1 MKFLASGTINY
12 IILYYT
18 KLHISLFLGMLR
30 NKAKKRKLIKNRNE
44 NSKAKISKMS
54 KQVDDTFLTEENG
67 SITEENSSVKEKNFC
82 RNEEIPSLLDENN
95 QKREENNPIIEENT
109 GKFFSEAIILESV
122 NPQ

>member
-1 MKFLASGTINY
+1 
-12 IILYYT
+12 
-18 KLHISLFLGMLR
+18 MLR
-30 NKAKKRKLIKNRNE
+30 NKAKKRTLIKDRKE
-44 NSKAKISKMS
+44 NGKVKISKMS

-122 NPQ
+122 NPQYDKRLFIEFPEKYTTCCVQILF